1 MSVPRWFLGVVPLV
15 VFTVAAA
22 QPLGKATPSPRPS
35 AASTLPDEL
44 FSRRAVRHARLL
56 IQMRMLQLRD
66 ERLECVREAIL
77 RRLPPELRP
86 TGSPAPAV
94 KQSDAARASNPRGAL
109 PFESEDCRW
118 DSIQPERPKATD

>member
-1 MSVPRWFLGVVPLV
+1 MRLLLAMVPLV

-22 QPLGKATPSPRPS
+22 QPLGKDAPSPRPS
-35 AASTLPDEL
+35 AATTLPDEL
-44 FSRRAVRHARLL
+44 FSRRAIRRARLL

-86 TGSPAPAV
+86 TGSLAPNV
-94 KQSDAARASNPRGAL
+94 KQSGAVRAKNPRGAL
-109 PFESEDCRW
+109 PLESEDCGW
-118 DSIQPERPKATD
+118 DSMQPGHQKRAD